1 MYMHCVYLVLSEMI
15 HVNPIQYLKKLQ
27 IFIMA
32 YAIMHIANCT
42 NTNILTEWNFNSLLY
57 FLYYIGPVVH
67 CVRYTKMEL
76 LLFSY

>member
-1 MYMHCVYLVLSEMI
+1 MNTFTLYPSTVHVHAFCIFSVERNEMI

-42 NTNILTEWNFNSLLY
+42 NTKIFSLNEILITYCISC
-57 FLYYIGPVVH
+57 II
-67 CVRYTKMEL
+67 
-76 LLFSY
+76 